1 MSKVM
6 LVNVVNEEESRIAI
20 VSGGLLEELSI
31 ETSRQE
37 QIEGNIYK
45 ARVVKVLPSLDA
57 VFVDYGRERNG
68 FLAVSD
74 VHPKYFSEG
83 HRGASGLKKGQELM
97 VQVRKGEIGQ
107 KGAALTTYVSI
118 PGRYFVIMPFVEKRG
133 VSRKIQD
140 DATRGQ
146 LRGILD
152 EAGVPKDMGY
162 IARTAAE
169 GRTKQELTRDAS
181 YLMRLWKRI
190 QEEHDAVRAPAL
202 LYQESDI
209 VIRTLRDYFTPS
221 IAEVWVDDKAVFEQA
236 QAFFQAVMPW
246 NQKRLKLYQQKAPLF
261 SKHNIEAQIA
271 SIYEKTVPLPS
282 GGSIVIEQT
291 EALVSIDV
299 NSGKTMKGKDIED
312 TAFITNKEAAE
323 EAARQL
329 RLRDLGGLVVVD
341 FIDMRSAAHRAE
353 VKKVL
358 QKVLKE
364 DKARTDIGSISKFG
378 LLELSRQRLKP
389 GAAVTGNT
397 PCPTCGG
404 AGKVKSPESFALSVL
419 RLVQSVLARTAKV
432 QRVLVGVPPDAAV
445 ILANRKRRK
454 ILELEDDFGV
464 FVDLFAEPSL
474 QPNQYYLECRQDGS
488 TRVETNL
495 SDDFPRALLR
505 TPKGLPGA
513 TVRAQRP
520 SVYALFGDEQEV
532 AEVPV
537 EPPDEG
543 EPAKNE
549 AAGEAGAGPAAVP
562 GEALETSGKKKRR
575 RRRKKRKPEGDDAA
589 AAPGGSTQAPVEA
602 PEAAAAA
609 TPAAPVRPH
618 PAPGAA
624 PPPRQPAQQPQQTA
638 PSSATT
644 AAGEGGEDPP
654 KKLSASA
661 KRRLRRRRK
670 KEEDVAAGG
679 AAAPAAPQPPETR
692 PEQAPSAPA
701 PPPGAVA
708 PAPGGAASPK
718 ARPPRRKRKPAA
730 ASSHTV
736 APSAASAPKGE
747 PEPRPT
753 APPPETYPEPAGAPG
768 GQAPAPGKEP
778 EPPAAKKPAA
788 PRKKAALKAA
798 APAAPLEPG
807 AAPPESG
814 AAGTGSK
821 AATAAKKPRSR
832 AAARKT
838 PSPEGKTSSQDA
850 PESG

>member
-68 FLAVSD
+68 FLAVPD
-74 VHPKYFSEG
+74 VHPRYFGDG
-83 HRGASGLKKGQELM
+83 HRGASALKKGQELM

-146 LRGILD
+146 LRSILD
-152 EAGVPKDMGY
+152 EAGVPEDMGY

-181 YLMRLWKRI
+181 YLVRLWKRI
-190 QEEHDAVRAPAL
+190 QEEHDAARAPAL

-221 IAEVWVDDKAVFEQA
+221 IAEVWVDDQAVFEQA

-261 SKHNIEAQIA
+261 SKYNLEAQIA

-291 EALVSIDV
+291 EALVSVDV
-299 NSGKTMKGKDIED
+299 NSGKTMKGKDIEE
-312 TAFITNKEAAE
+312 TAFIANKEAAE

-329 RLRDLGGLVVVD
+329 RLRDLGGLIVVD
-341 FIDMRSAAHRAE
+341 FIDMRGAGHRSE

-389 GAAVTGNT
+389 GAAVTGTT

-419 RLVQSVLARTAKV
+419 RLVQSVLARSSGL
-432 QRVLVGVPPDAAV
+432 QRVLVGIPPDVAV

-454 ILELEDDFGV
+454 ILELEDDFQV
-464 FVDLFAEPSL
+464 FVDLFAEPAL
-474 QPNQYYLECRQDGS
+474 HPNQYYLECRQNGS

-495 SDDFPRALLR
+495 PDDFPRALLR

-513 TVRAQRP
+513 TVRTPRP
-520 SVYALFGDEQEV
+520 SVYALFGDEEEV
-532 AEVPV
+532 REVPV

-543 EPAKNE
+543 EQGKAE
-549 AAGEAGAGPAAVP
+549 APRPAAAPVAE
-562 GEALETSGKKKRR
+562 GEETPAKKKRR
-575 RRRKKRKPEGDDAA
+575 RRRKKKKPEEALAAGAAGAQPSETPAPEPAPEGPVPAA
-589 AAPGGSTQAPVEA
+589 AFEPSGEGPVPAPA
-602 PEAAAAA
+602 PEAEE
-609 TPAAPVRPH
+609 R
-618 PAPGAA
+618 PAPAEA
-624 PPPRQPAQQPQQTA
+624 PPAQEPA
-638 PSSATT
+638 
-644 AAGEGGEDPP
+644 

-661 KRRLRRRRK
+661 KRRLRRRKK
-670 KEEDVAAGG
+670 KELPAETGQTPAPPPPDALPEPPPAEPAEQPAEAAEP
-679 AAAPAAPQPPETR
+679 AAPAAPRRR
-692 PEQAPSAPA
+692 PRRRGRKPADAEEAPTPVEPAEVEAPA
-701 PPPGAVA
+701 PPPAEPPAAAPTGTA
-708 PAPGGAASPK
+708 PAEKPAK
-718 ARPPRRKRKPAA
+718 PRRKR
-730 ASSHTV
+730 
-736 APSAASAPKGE
+736 
-747 PEPRPT
+747 
-753 APPPETYPEPAGAPG
+753 
-768 GQAPAPGKEP
+768 
-778 EPPAAKKPAA
+778 PAAKKAPPTEAA
-788 PRKKAALKAA
+788 AA
-798 APAAPLEPG
+798 APAPEAPL
-807 AAPPESG
+807 
-814 AAGTGSK
+814 
-821 AATAAKKPRSR
+821 
-832 AAARKT
+832 
-838 PSPEGKTSSQDA
+838 QDA
-850 PESG
+850 PEPVAPPDADAPSPPKRPAPRKRTRKPKAATDSESGEA

>member
-68 FLAVSD
+68 FLAVPD
-74 VHPKYFSEG
+74 VHPKYFADG

-146 LRGILD
+146 LRSILD
-152 EAGVPKDMGY
+152 EAGVPEDMGY

-181 YLMRLWKRI
+181 YLVRLWKRI
-190 QEEHDAVRAPAL
+190 HEEHDAVRAPAL

-261 SKHNIEAQIA
+261 SKYNLEAQIA

-312 TAFITNKEAAE
+312 TAFIANKEAAE

-341 FIDMRSAAHRAE
+341 FIDMRSAGHRAE

-358 QKVLKE
+358 HKVLKE

-389 GAAVTGNT
+389 GAAVTGTT

-419 RLVQSVLARTAKV
+419 RLVQSVLARTSGL
-432 QRVLVGVPPDAAV
+432 QRLQLGVPPDVAV

-464 FVDLFAEPSL
+464 FVDLFAEPAL

-488 TRVETNL
+488 ARVETNL
-495 SDDFPRALLR
+495 ADDFPRALLR

-513 TVRAQRP
+513 TVRTQRP
-520 SVYALFGDEQEV
+520 SVYALFGDEEEV
-532 AEVPV
+532 REVPA
-537 EPPDEG
+537 EPPEEG

-549 AAGEAGAGPAAVP
+549 AAGE
-562 GEALETSGKKKRR
+562 
-575 RRRKKRKPEGDDAA
+575 
-589 AAPGGSTQAPVEA
+589 
-602 PEAAAAA
+602 
-609 TPAAPVRPH
+609 
-618 PAPGAA
+618 GAA
-624 PPPRQPAQQPQQTA
+624 R
-638 PSSATT
+638 
-644 AAGEGGEDPP
+644 
-654 KKLSASA
+654 
-661 KRRLRRRRK
+661 
-670 KEEDVAAGG
+670 
-679 AAAPAAPQPPETR
+679 
-692 PEQAPSAPA
+692 
-701 PPPGAVA
+701 
-708 PAPGGAASPK
+708 
-718 ARPPRRKRKPAA
+718 PAA
-730 ASSHTV
+730 AS
-736 APSAASAPKGE
+736 GE
-747 PEPRPT
+747 
-753 APPPETYPEPAGAPG
+753 
-768 GQAPAPGKEP
+768 
-778 EPPAAKKPAA
+778 
-788 PRKKAALKAA
+788 
-798 APAAPLEPG
+798 
-807 AAPPESG
+807 
-814 AAGTGSK
+814 
-821 AATAAKKPRSR
+821 
-832 AAARKT
+832 T
-838 PSPEGKTSSQDA
+838 P
-850 PESG
+850 